1 MLIFIDLRGIL
12 GALMLAVEEMY
23 RCCLYFFSRKIGE
36 GDHGEEE
43 YQASLL
49 WDCVALC

>member
-1 MLIFIDLRGIL
+1 
-12 GALMLAVEEMY
+12 MLAVEEMY